1 MQVDNGATFAAGIPN
16 FGALGPKI
24 LVRPCAA
31 FALLGLSA
39 LDPVLGAEDGVVV
52 VLVVDD
58 VGAEEAALVT
68 ELLALEDLAL
78 EDVAPAELPLHPE
91 RISGTTIND
100 AVAETRVNREKPGID
115 SSFEGWESARVQAR
129 SVVHGTG
136 RLLALPTLFFAA
148 LLRGR
153 EIDGVVLGFELR
165 ALVTGGIC
173 PQRFVGDLVVGLVH
187 DAGRDSLHESRLDG
201 LSGFGLQEG
210 LREAGAGLRLRRL
223 PGDLR

>member
-58 VGAEEAALVT
+58 GGAEEAALVT
-68 ELLALEDLAL
+68 ELLTLEDLAL
-78 EDVAPAELPLHPE
+78 EDVAAAELPLHPE

-115 SSFEGWESARVQAR
+115 SSFEGWETPGSRREVWCTER
-129 SVVHGTG
+129 GVYW
-136 RLLALPTLFFAA
+136 LFLPSSSPHFFAA
-148 LLRGR
+148 AR
-153 EIDGVVLGFELR
+153 
-165 ALVTGGIC
+165 
-173 PQRFVGDLVVGLVH
+173 
-187 DAGRDSLHESRLDG
+187 
-201 LSGFGLQEG
+201 
-210 LREAGAGLRLRRL
+210 
-223 PGDLR
+223 